1 MIIGVGTDIVD
12 IKRINLD
19 ISKKIL
25 TKSEME
31 LFLSLTDI
39 RKPEWLAG
47 RFAAKEAI
55 FKALDIDIPINKIE
69 VLYDGY
75 KPICNILGYKI
86 HISISHEKDYAI
98 AYCIV
103 EKN

>member
-12 IKRINLD
+12 ISRINLK
-19 ISKKIL
+19 ISKVIL
-25 TKSEME
+25 TEAEKE
-31 LFLSLTDI
+31 LFSSLTDI

-55 FKALDIDIPINKIE
+55 YKALDIDIPINKIE

-75 KPICNILGYKI
+75 KPICNIDGYKI
-86 HISISHEKDYAI
+86 HISISHEKNYAI
-98 AYCIV
+98 AYCVV